1 MAEPVTQPAE
11 RDTEFARVALPL
23 LPVVARVA
31 QALTHDAADADDLVQ
46 ETYLKAYRHWN
57 TFQTGSDARR
67 WLSAIARNTFY
78 AQRTRERR
86 VTAVGDDLDLE
97 TFAAVDLHR
106 LARDRGVEDMFSR
119 LDLGPAINAAID
131 ALEPQYRD
139 VVRLVDVEDLRYED
153 AADVLGIPIGTVRS
167 RLYRARRQLQE
178 VLVQHAIDAGFKTAS
193 VNTSDS
199 RTTHAKS

>member
-1 MAEPVTQPAE
+1 MAEPIPQSAD
-11 RDTEFARVALPL
+11 RDSEFARLALPL
-23 LPVVARVA
+23 LPVIARVA
-31 QALTHDAADADDLVQ
+31 QALTHDAADAEDLVQ
-46 ETYLKAYRHWN
+46 ETFLKAYRHWN
-57 TFQTGSDARR
+57 TFQPGSDPRR

-78 AQRTRERR
+78 AQRTRDRW

-97 TFAAVDLHR
+97 TFAAVDLHK

-139 VVRLVDVEDLRYED
+139 VVRLVDVEDLKYEE
-153 AADVLGIPIGTVRS
+153 AADVLGIPLGTVRS

-178 VLVQHAIDAGFKTAS
+178 KLVQHAIDAGFDT
-193 VNTSDS
+193 TSTDTPDS
-199 RTTHAKS
+199 RAIHAKS